1 MTSKDKQYYIYLRS
15 TRERI
20 PCSEEE
26 FDNYY
31 RDINAF
37 RQKEQHH
44 GKCVCP
50 EKKRLDCD
58 MDCATCPFRR
68 AGDTRSLD
76 YTMTDEDGNEKA
88 WVDMLPDSAPLIED
102 LVADGSEFSTVLE
115 RLVEIMPEAIK
126 IGYLRMA
133 GLPDVEIA
141 KRLDVRNNTMFYRL
155 KRAKELLSKEF
166 PEVF

>member
-1 MTSKDKQYYIYLRS
+1 
-15 TRERI
+15 
-20 PCSEEE
+20 
-26 FDNYY
+26 
-31 RDINAF
+31 
-37 RQKEQHH
+37 
-44 GKCVCP
+44 
-50 EKKRLDCD
+50 
-58 MDCATCPFRR
+58 
-68 AGDTRSLD
+68 
-76 YTMTDEDGNEKA
+76 MTDEDGNEKA